1 MEKQI
6 WIGIL
11 NQLNSSDVVK
21 SISVLYNNKD
31 VRMPYDPSFVEVK
44 NLLVEKI
51 EAIIASMPDD
61 PTEDTTETEPTE

>member
-11 NQLNSSDVVK
+11 NQLNSEEVGK
-21 SISVLYNNKD
+21 NISILYTNKD
-31 VRMPYDPSFVEVK
+31 VRMPYHPSFAEVK

-51 EAIIASMPDD
+51 EAIIASLPDD
-61 PTEDTTETEPTE
+61 PTEESTEE